1 MRDKIDR
8 KKRFKISEKRVFE
21 SCESCPHRNML
32 KILGILKAGLVSDM
46 NYIGGLVAAQLR
58 QGGARQRGTVEEEGL
73 ILAIMAATIGLH
85 TERMN
90 WKSVKTLSQ
99 EESKVGMTQK
109 IMYQMM
115 MFSDNQ
121 ELDV

>member
-1 MRDKIDR
+1 
-8 KKRFKISEKRVFE
+8 
-21 SCESCPHRNML
+21 
-32 KILGILKAGLVSDM
+32 M

-58 QGGARQRGTVEEEGL
+58 QGGARRRGTVEEEGL
-73 ILAIMAATIGLH
+73 ILKIMAATIGLH

-99 EESKVGMTQK
+99 EESKVRMTPK
-109 IMYQMM
+109 KMYQMM

>member
-1 MRDKIDR
+1 M
-8 KKRFKISEKRVFE
+8 
-21 SCESCPHRNML
+21 
-32 KILGILKAGLVSDM
+32 
-46 NYIGGLVAAQLR
+46 
-58 QGGARQRGTVEEEGL
+58 
-73 ILAIMAATIGLH
+73 AIMAATIGLH

-99 EESKVGMTQK
+99 EESKVRMTPK
-109 IMYQMM
+109 KMYQMM